1 MKRVRWLALVA
12 VLAMVVAAC
21 GTSGEE
27 TTTTTGGGS
36 ETTTTTQ
43 AETTTSVAP
52 EPSGGGTIIIG
63 TTDNIS
69 SLDPA
74 DAYAIHDWEL
84 IKNISEGLLKWK
96 PGTAELQTGL
106 ATDFPEISADG
117 LTYTFTLRDGIQFAD
132 GSPLTAQIY
141 ADQVSR
147 LLTIGNGE
155 TCPNNV
161 AGTLAS
167 PYVESI
173 EATDDSTVVFHLLAP
188 VAYFPQILAGAPYVP
203 SSPAS
208 FPADECV
215 LFPDAPIYGVGP
227 WFISEYTQSEQT
239 VLEPNPYYN
248 GDLTPKADRIIIR
261 YYSDPQTMALAVQNG
276 EIDVAWR
283 ILGPE
288 LSAQMQD
295 VEGMNVGTVQ
305 GGSIRYLILNHTMAP
320 FDDSNVRKAVASLI
334 DRDEISDVVYGGQ
347 VEPLYSMV
355 PPGFL
360 GANEAFDSLYA
371 SPNVDA
377 ALGFLADSGYD
388 ESNHLELSLWYPPE
402 HYGANTAEWMGVIE
416 QQLEAS
422 GVIDVTLEAQEWST
436 YVTAL
441 TGGEEYP
448 AGVLGWFFDYP
459 DPSNYL
465 EPFIYNGGSGTN
477 VAPSVEGNAF
487 GEPIDEL
494 STQLLDLV
502 QQGSVETDQDTRA
515 AIYGQAQDV
524 YADEVVTLPLFFEA
538 EHILFPDTV
547 SGDSAYGSPETLN
560 VGPTLEFNYSLL
572 SKSG

>member
-12 VLAMVVAAC
+12 VLALLMAAC
-21 GTSGEE
+21 ASEGENG
-27 TTTTTGGGS
+27 TTTTGASG
-36 ETTTTTQ
+36 ETSTTQ
-43 AETTTSVAP
+43 QAATTTSVAP
-52 EPSGGGTIIIG
+52 EPTGGGTITIG
-63 TTDNIS
+63 TTDTIS
-69 SLDPA
+69 SMDPA
-74 DAYAIHDWEL
+74 DAYAVHDWEL
-84 IKNISEGLLKWK
+84 INNTGEPLLRWK
-96 PGTAELQTGL
+96 PGTAELEPAL
-106 ATDFPEISADG
+106 ATDFPEISDDG
-117 LTYTFTLRDGIQFAD
+117 LTYTLTLRDGVQFAD
-132 GSPLTAQIY
+132 GTALTAQVY
-141 ADQVSR
+141 ADQVGR
-147 LLTIGNGE
+147 LLTIGSGE

-161 AGTLAS
+161 AGTLAA

-173 EATDDSTVVFHLLAP
+173 EATDDSTVVFHLLQPA
-188 VAYFPQILAGAPYVP
+188 AYFPQLLAGAPFIV
-203 SSPAS
+203 SSPTN

-227 WFISEYTQSEQT
+227 WYITEYTQNEQV

-248 GDLTPKADRIIIR
+248 GDLPPKVDQIIIR
-261 YYSDPQTMALAVQNG
+261 YFSDPQTMALAVQNG

-295 VEGMNVGTVQ
+295 VEGLTVGTVQ
-305 GGSIRYLILNHTMAP
+305 GGSIRYLILNHTMEP
-320 FDDSNVRKAVASLI
+320 FDDSNVRKAVASLV

-347 VEPLYSMV
+347 VEPLYSQV

-360 GANEAFDSLYA
+360 GANDAFDSLYA
-371 SPNVDA
+371 SPDMDA

-388 ESNHLELSLWYPPE
+388 ESNHLAMTIWYPPE

-422 GVIDVTLEAQEWST
+422 GVIDVDLQAQEWST

-441 TGGEEYP
+441 TGGSEYP

-465 EPFIYNGGSGTN
+465 EPFIYNGGLGTN
-477 VAPSVEGNAF
+477 VAPAADGSTV
-487 GEPIDEL
+487 GEPIDDL

-502 QQGSVETDQDTRA
+502 QQGAVETDQDARA
-515 AIYGQAQDV
+515 DIYGQAQDI

-538 EHILFPDTV
+538 EHIVYPGNI
-547 SGDSAYGSPETLN
+547 SGDSAYASPETLN
-560 VGPTLEFNYSLL
+560 IGPTIVFNYSLL
-572 SKSG
+572 SRND